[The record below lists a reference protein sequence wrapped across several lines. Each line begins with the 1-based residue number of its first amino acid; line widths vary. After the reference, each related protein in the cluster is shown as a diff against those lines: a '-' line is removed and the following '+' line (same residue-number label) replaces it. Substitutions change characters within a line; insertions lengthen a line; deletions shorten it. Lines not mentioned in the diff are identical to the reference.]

1 MTGGSDPWYMKR
13 AVDYVVA
20 HHSHFII
27 DADRAYPLGGVNP
40 RPPLFTWSL
49 ALGGLAI
56 HWITGM
62 SLEQA
67 VWFSV
72 AGMPAIFGALIVLPV
87 AASARTL
94 HSKKAGMLAAW
105 LIALMPSH
113 VGHSTF
119 GLADHDA
126 FVILGISL
134 AFYFWIRMVQSLDDR
149 KLIDEAGFSPVLL
162 VKAYTTAWNKHK
174 QTMVLSSLAGLSFAT
189 TALGWKGFVYGPGV
203 VFLIFAMQIL
213 LNMFRRKDS
222 MLLTMAAVN
231 MMFLTLLLTI
241 PVRAQPTSFAL

>member
-1 MTGGSDPWYMKR
+1 MKR

-174 QTMVLSSLAGLSFAT
+174 QTMAFPRWRAYPLPLQHLDG
-189 TALGWKGFVYGPGV
+189 
-203 VFLIFAMQIL
+203 
-213 LNMFRRKDS
+213 KDS
-222 MLLTMAAVN
+222 SMVL
-231 MMFLTLLLTI
+231 
-241 PVRAQPTSFAL
+241 ALFS